1 MKPWHCGYLPANH
14 RIKTGERN
22 YRLAMRAVVPFVN
35 LTGDPQQEHFCR
47 GIGASI
53 QEHLMA
59 RDLTVFSV
67 HLPPIDWFSCDFV
80 QQARDLGVEKIVTGG
95 VRETESM
102 VRVH

>member
-1 MKPWHCGYLPANH
+1 
-14 RIKTGERN
+14 
-22 YRLAMRAVVPFVN
+22 
-35 LTGDPQQEHFCR
+35 
-47 GIGASI
+47 
-53 QEHLMA
+53 MA

-102 VRVH
+102 VRVHVRVIDAESGAYILAGSFDRKKEDALAINDEIAQAIADEMTEKSLRCSASPT